1 MGMRNVCYP
10 ALHVVLHGVLS
21 CPDFILPSVTDVFA
35 HAEFMTLE
43 DGLVLSSDDIC
54 ALLSK
59 EIAVQTEIAL
69 HGSVSKTASVTSLD
83 PVEIRLPLGASAD
96 LTVQKPVETQ
106 GGIKLAADTKVSVS
120 KSVGDAIDGLRLSCE
135 ISDMIVIT
143 NQRIT
148 VTVLLDGGMADAHL
162 IKDAGE
168 LFSPIFISAD
178 VLPAS
183 VQSIEDKS
191 ESLIL
196 DASLEVEA
204 VRLRRLDDLDGLT
217 LGDLDIWTLNEFY
230 YKEE

>member
-10 ALHVVLHGVLS
+10 ALRVVLHGVLS
-21 CPDFILPSVTDVFA
+21 CPDFILPGVTDVFA
-35 HAEFMTLE
+35 HTEFMALE
-43 DGLVLSSDDIC
+43 DGLVLSSEDIC

-59 EIAVQTEIAL
+59 AIAAQAEIAL
-69 HGSVSKTASVTSLD
+69 HGSVSKMASVTSLD
-83 PVEIRLPLGASAD
+83 PAEIRLPLGASVD
-96 LTVQKPVETQ
+96 LTAQKPVETQ
-106 GGIKLAADTKVSVS
+106 GGIKLAANAEVSVS
-120 KSVGDAIDGLRLSCE
+120 KSVGNASDGLRLSCE
-135 ISDMIVIT
+135 ISDMIAIT

-148 VTVLLDGGMADAHL
+148 VTVLLDGNMNNAHL
-162 IKDAGE
+162 IKDAGA
-168 LFSPIFISAD
+168 LFSPIFVSAD
-178 VLPAS
+178 FFPTS

-217 LGDLDIWTLNEFY
+217 LGDLDVWTLNEFY